1 MTLVALLPPRHN
13 NEDKGYLLHVV
24 VVSYK
29 GVDGEQLRERLK
41 AKLKCAIDTP
51 GFDLVNTSI
60 CLSDA
65 KTK

>member
-29 GVDGEQLRERLK
+29 GVDGEQLRERLTAEFK
-41 AKLKCAIDTP
+41 GAIDIP
-51 GFDLVNTSI
+51 GF
-60 CLSDA
+60 
-65 KTK
+65 